1 MMGLQPTGRE
11 FLGAWPPRTYSVTVT
26 DSHGCSTTT
35 SVVITQP
42 TVLTLAEATGSHV
55 NVTCNG
61 QSNGSFTVTAGGG
74 TPAYSFNDGFATNG
88 TGVFGS
94 LAAATYTVTV
104 TDSHGC
110 STTTSVVI
118 ARPTILTLAE
128 ATGFACEC
136 DMQRAE
142 QRLVYGDSWRRYTAI
157 PSTMGLQLTG
167 RECLGA
173 WPPQLT
179 R

>member
-1 MMGLQPTGRE
+1 MFGSL
-11 FLGAWPPRTYSVTVT
+11 AAATYTVTVT

-104 TDSHGC
+104 TDSPGC

-118 ARPTILTLAE
+118 TQPTGHTNYLQTIFNGIKSNRYAKKTNGNYSSLIYILKHT
-128 ATGFACEC
+128 
-136 DMQRAE
+136 
-142 QRLVYGDSWRRYTAI
+142 
-157 PSTMGLQLTG
+157 
-167 RECLGA
+167 
-173 WPPQLT
+173 
-179 R
+179 